1 MIFAKEIV
9 KILRKVKNLI
19 TLQGRVGIMARRES
33 LNLGFVPFLFF
44 SIDNLNWGL

>member
-9 KILRKVKNLI
+9 EILGKVKTSL
-19 TLQGRVGIMARRES
+19 RYKVVGIMARRES